1 MTNLNWL
8 IHWFLKPNTY
18 TYASSLTWD
27 FKIRKRKKKFV
38 TKYKKRKG
46 TFVDLFQFKILF
58 ACNSIAQST
67 FQEYDITLIVM
78 IQKLVNNS
86 TLPCNSKKL
95 AD

>member
-1 MTNLNWL
+1 MLSQSTRKERKDNLYL
-8 IHWFLKPNTY
+8 QKTFVILFLG
-18 TYASSLTWD
+18 
-27 FKIRKRKKKFV
+27 
-38 TKYKKRKG
+38 KG
-46 TFVDLFQFKILF
+46 TFVDLFHFKILF